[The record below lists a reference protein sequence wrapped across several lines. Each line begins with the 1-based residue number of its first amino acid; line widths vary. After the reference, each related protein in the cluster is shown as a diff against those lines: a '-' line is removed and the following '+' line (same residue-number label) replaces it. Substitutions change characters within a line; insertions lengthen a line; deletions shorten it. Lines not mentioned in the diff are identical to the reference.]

1 MKNICV
7 VTGSR
12 AEYGLLRPLLAE
24 IKRQKDWHLQLVA
37 TGMHLSP
44 EFGLTYK
51 EIEKDGFHIS
61 KKVEMLLSSDTEVGI
76 IKSMGIGLI
85 GFADVFKELH
95 PDLIII
101 LGDRFEML
109 AVAEAALIHKIPVAH
124 LHGGEITEGAYDDS
138 IRHAITKMSHIH
150 FVATEQYRYR
160 VIQMGENPKHVFNVG
175 AIGLDNINNAKLFS
189 RKELKKKLKI
199 EFKKYNYL
207 VTFHPATLN
216 KKSNAEEFQQ
226 LLLAVDQQ
234 KESLFIFTKANADN
248 GGRKINQMIDD
259 FVFSHSKNCVAFA
272 SMGSQLYLSVL
283 QFVDAVV
290 GNSSSGILEA
300 PAFKV
305 ATINI
310 GERQKGRIQPSSII
324 NCEAKKQAIENAFNI
339 IKDAKFKS
347 SLSNIVNP
355 YGDGKT
361 STRIVQHLQN
371 IQWNKLVKKS
381 FYDLDIKGM
390 ST

>member
-12 AEYGLLRPLLAE
+12 AEYGLLKPLLLE
-24 IKRQKDWHLQLVA
+24 INMQKDWHLQLVV
-37 TGMHLSP
+37 TGMHLSS
-44 EFGLTYK
+44 EFGLTYT
-51 EIEKDGFHIS
+51 EIEKDGFFIS

-85 GFADVFKELH
+85 GFADTFKELR
-95 PDLIII
+95 PDLIVI

-109 AVAEAALIHKIPVAH
+109 AVVEAALIHKVPVAH

-150 FVATEQYRYR
+150 FVSTEPYRHR
-160 VIQMGENPKHVFNVG
+160 VIQMGENPKYVFNVG
-175 AIGLDNINNAKLFS
+175 SIGLDNIRNLKLFS
-189 RKELKKKLKI
+189 KKELQKKLKV

-207 VTFHPATLN
+207 VTYHPATLN
-216 KKSNAEEFQQ
+216 EKNNAEEFEQ
-226 LLLAVDQQ
+226 LLLAIDKQ

-259 FVFSHSKNCVAFA
+259 FVFNHSENCIAFT
-272 SMGSQLYLSVL
+272 SMGSHLYLSVL

-300 PAFKV
+300 PALKV

-310 GERQKGRIQPSSII
+310 GERQKGRIQAASIV
-324 NCEAKKQAIENAFNI
+324 NCEAKKNAIENAFNF
-339 IKDAKFKS
+339 IKRPQFKS
-347 SLSNIVNP
+347 NLVGMLNP

-361 STRIVQHLQN
+361 STRIIHYLKNVTWH
-371 IQWNKLVKKS
+371 KLVKKS
-381 FYDLDIKGM
+381 FYDIDIKV
-390 ST
+390 

>member
-12 AEYGLLRPLLAE
+12 AEYGLLKPLLLE
-24 IKRQKDWHLQLVA
+24 INMQKDWHLQLVV
-37 TGMHLSP
+37 TGMHLSS
-44 EFGLTYK
+44 EFGLTYT
-51 EIEKDGFHIS
+51 EIEKDGFFIS

-85 GFADVFKELH
+85 GFADTFKELR
-95 PDLIII
+95 PDLIVI

-109 AVAEAALIHKIPVAH
+109 AVVEAALIHKVPVAH

-150 FVATEQYRYR
+150 FVSTEPYRHR
-160 VIQMGENPKHVFNVG
+160 VIQMGENSKYVFNVG
-175 AIGLDNINNAKLFS
+175 SIGLDNIRNLKLFS
-189 RKELKKKLKI
+189 KKELQKKLKV

-207 VTFHPATLN
+207 VTYHPATLN
-216 KKSNAEEFQQ
+216 EKNNAEEFEQ
-226 LLLAVDQQ
+226 LLLAIDKQ

-259 FVFSHSKNCVAFA
+259 FVFNHSENCIAFT
-272 SMGSQLYLSVL
+272 SMGSHLYLSVL

-300 PAFKV
+300 PALKV

-310 GERQKGRIQPSSII
+310 GERQKGRIQAASIV
-324 NCEAKKQAIENAFNI
+324 NCEAKKNAIENAFNF
-339 IKDAKFKS
+339 IKRPQFKS
-347 SLSNIVNP
+347 NLVGMLNP

-361 STRIVQHLQN
+361 STRIIHYLKNVTWH
-371 IQWNKLVKKS
+371 KLVKKS
-381 FYDLDIKGM
+381 FYNIDIKV
-390 ST
+390 

>member
-12 AEYGLLRPLLAE
+12 AEYGLLKPLLLE
-24 IKRQKDWHLQLVA
+24 INMQKDWHLQLIV
-37 TGMHLSP
+37 TGMHLSS
-44 EFGLTYK
+44 EFGLTYT
-51 EIEKDGFHIS
+51 EIEKDGFFIS

-85 GFADVFKELH
+85 GFADTFKELR
-95 PDLIII
+95 PDLIVI

-109 AVAEAALIHKIPVAH
+109 AVVEAALIHKVPVAH

-150 FVATEQYRYR
+150 FVSTEPYRHR
-160 VIQMGENPKHVFNVG
+160 VIQMGENPKYVFNVG
-175 AIGLDNINNAKLFS
+175 SIGLDNIRNLKLFS
-189 RKELKKKLKI
+189 KKELQKKLKV

-207 VTFHPATLN
+207 VTYHPATLN
-216 KKSNAEEFQQ
+216 EKNNAEEFEQ
-226 LLLAVDQQ
+226 LLLAIDKQ

-259 FVFSHSKNCVAFA
+259 FVFNHSENCIAFT
-272 SMGSQLYLSVL
+272 SMGSHLYLSVL

-300 PAFKV
+300 PALKV

-310 GERQKGRIQPSSII
+310 GERQKGRIQAASIV
-324 NCEAKKQAIENAFNI
+324 NCEAKKNAIENAFNF
-339 IKDAKFKS
+339 IKRPQFKS
-347 SLSNIVNP
+347 NLVGMLNP

-361 STRIVQHLQN
+361 STRIIHYLKNVTWH
-371 IQWNKLVKKS
+371 KLVKKS
-381 FYDLDIKGM
+381 FYDIDIKV
-390 ST
+390 